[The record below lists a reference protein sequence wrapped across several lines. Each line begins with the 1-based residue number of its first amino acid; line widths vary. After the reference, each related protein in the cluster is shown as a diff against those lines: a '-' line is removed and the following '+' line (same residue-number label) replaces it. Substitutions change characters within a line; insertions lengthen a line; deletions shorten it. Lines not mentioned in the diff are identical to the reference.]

1 MVHFIKLLILKNE
14 YFWTVGTSRS
24 FRWSS
29 SLALPRLRAPFSACC
44 HTLCHLCCALSS
56 FSHCPVPSTLQLLLT
71 RYSLLT
77 ISSFFFMLW
86 WFFKKFI
93 LFCSCFWP
101 QSFHSSSVGRF
112 CRCWWASS
120 CTMTSQSATSLK
132 ACRWAD
138 ATTWLYTTFW
148 FLCLCWIVLL
158 CWERYACSCTVCPV
172 GALPF
177 TASQCALLWEKG
189 VSGLCTEVE
198 PARRGNGP
206 PAALFH
212 EVMNFSSSLESE
224 GVQDGKNNNASQYMC
239 IQRCGV
245 YDKVAIK
252 HWHHKY

>member
-1 MVHFIKLLILKNE
+1 MNIFEQSVHPGASADL
-14 YFWTVGTSRS
+14 
-24 FRWSS
+24 
-29 SLALPRLRAPFSACC
+29 RLWHCHVSEHHSA
-44 HTLCHLCCALSS
+44 HVATLCVISAVHWALSVTVLYPAPCNCYWPGI
-56 FSHCPVPSTLQLLLT
+56 HYWQLVH
-71 RYSLLT
+71 
-77 ISSFFFMLW
+77 FFMLW
-86 WFFKKFI
+86 WFLKKFI

-120 CTMTSQSATSLK
+120 CTMTSQSATLLK

-198 PARRGNGP
+198 SPRRGNGP

-252 HWHHKY
+252 HWYHKY